1 LSVIV
6 DTSVWVEYFRKG
18 NDFGKVDFLIDENI
32 IVINELILTELI
44 PFLKLQNHLKL
55 INLLKNINKK
65 LITINWDNLVE
76 IQYKC
81 LKKGINGVGIPD
93 LIISQNAIQNNCKIY
108 SLDKHFN
115 EMSKFLDFDIF

>member
-1 LSVIV
+1 MSVIV

>member
-1 LSVIV
+1 MSVLV

-18 NDFGKVDFLIDENI
+18 NDFGKVEFLIDENI

-55 INLLKNINKK
+55 INLLKNINKIR
-65 LITINWDNLVE
+65 ITINWDNLVE

-108 SLDKHFN
+108 SLDKHFH

>member
-1 LSVIV
+1 MSVLV

-55 INLLKNINKK
+55 INLLKNINKIR
-65 LITINWDNLVE
+65 ITINWDNLVE

-108 SLDKHFN
+108 SLDKHFH
-115 EMSKFLDFDIF
+115 EMSKFLAFDIF

>member
-1 LSVIV
+1 MSIIV
-6 DTSVWVEYFRKG
+6 DTSVWLEYFRKG

-55 INLLKNINKK
+55 INLLKNINKIR
-65 LITINWDNLVE
+65 ITFNWDNLVE

-108 SLDKHFN
+108 SLDKHFH

>member
-1 LSVIV
+1 MSVLV
-6 DTSVWVEYFRKG
+6 DTSVWIEYFRKG

-65 LITINWDNLVE
+65 RITINWDNLVE
-76 IQYKC
+76 IQCQC

-108 SLDKHFN
+108 SLDKHFH
-115 EMSKFLDFDIF
+115 EMSKFLAFDIF

>member
-1 LSVIV
+1 MSVLV

-18 NDFGKVDFLIDENI
+18 NDFGKVEFLIDENI

-55 INLLKNINKK
+55 INLLKNINKIR
-65 LITINWDNLVE
+65 ITFNWDNLVE

-108 SLDKHFN
+108 SLDKHFH